1 MRELVGKHMRARG
14 QKSVR
19 VIRLLGAARGVGS
32 GLVTEVLQ
40 TQVCVAGGGPAG
52 LVHAL
57 LLARAGVR
65 VVVLEKHS
73 DFLRDFRGDTVHP
86 STLRIMDE
94 LGLID
99 ELLRLPHTKVNR
111 VAFDT
116 DGSIRTV
123 GSFDVLKRLG
133 FAQPYIALMPQWDF
147 LDFLAEKASA
157 YPEFTLMRNAEVKD
171 LIFEGGRVVGARTPE
186 LEVRADLVV
195 GADGRKS
202 AVRAAAGLPI
212 AAAHS
217 PMDVLWFR
225 LNWRPGDP
233 QELYGVARKGLMM
246 AMIYRS
252 DYWQIAYLM
261 PKGSNPRE
269 GSLAEFKERLVAA
282 RPQLRDH
289 VADLKSWDE
298 TSQLDV
304 RVDRLKTWWRTGL
317 LCIGDAAHA
326 MSPIGGVGINLAVAD
341 AVAAAN
347 ILRTPLR
354 EGRLRD
360 ADLARVQRR
369 RELPTRVIQAVQVLA
384 QDRIV
389 APNLS
394 GDLSPIPLPGFV
406 GRGPLQYIAPI
417 LFGRGLRPEHL
428 RTPDVHAGHG
438 AG

>member
-1 MRELVGKHMRARG
+1 M
-14 QKSVR
+14 
-19 VIRLLGAARGVGS
+19 
-32 GLVTEVLQ
+32 LQ

-57 LLARAGVR
+57 LLARAGIR
-65 VVVLEKHS
+65 VVVLEKHN

-94 LGLID
+94 LGLVD
-99 ELLRLPHTKVNR
+99 ELLRLPHTKVDR

-116 DGSIRTV
+116 DGTIRTF
-123 GSFDVLKRLG
+123 GNFGVLKRLG
-133 FAQPYIALMPQWDF
+133 FKQPYIALMPQWDF

-157 YPEFTLMRNAEVKD
+157 YPEFTLIRNAEVKD
-171 LIFEGGRVVGARTPE
+171 LIFDGDRVIGARTPE
-186 LEVRADLVV
+186 VEVRADLVV

-202 AVRAAAGLPI
+202 AVRAAAGLRT

-233 QELYGVARKGLMM
+233 QELYGVARRGLTM
-246 AMIYRS
+246 ALIYRG

-261 PKGSNPRE
+261 PKGSDPRD
-269 GSLAEFKERLVAA
+269 GSLEAFKERIVAA
-282 RPQLRDH
+282 RPQLREH
-289 VADLKSWDE
+289 VDDLRSWDQ

-304 RVDRLKTWWRTGL
+304 RVDRLETWWRTGL

-347 ILRTPLR
+347 ILCAPLR
-354 EGRLRD
+354 DGRLRD
-360 ADLARVQRR
+360 ADLAKVQRR
-369 RELPTRVIQAVQVLA
+369 RELPARVIQAIQVFA
-384 QDRIV
+384 QDRVI
-389 APNLS
+389 APNLNG
-394 GDLSPIPLPGFV
+394 GDLSPIPIPAIV
-406 GRGPLQYIAPI
+406 GRGPLRSIPPIA
-417 LFGRGLRPEHL
+417 FGRGLRPEHV
-428 RTPDVHAGHG
+428 RTPNVHTA
-438 AG
+438 

>member
-1 MRELVGKHMRARG
+1 M
-14 QKSVR
+14 
-19 VIRLLGAARGVGS
+19 
-32 GLVTEVLQ
+32 LQ

-57 LLARAGVR
+57 LLARAGIR
-65 VVVLEKHS
+65 VVVLEKHN

-94 LGLID
+94 LGLVD
-99 ELLRLPHTKVNR
+99 ELLRLPHTKVDR

-116 DGSIRTV
+116 DGTIRTF
-123 GSFDVLKRLG
+123 GNFGVLKRLG
-133 FAQPYIALMPQWDF
+133 FKQPYIALMPQWDF

-157 YPEFTLMRNAEVKD
+157 YPEFTLIRNAEVKD
-171 LIFEGGRVVGARTPE
+171 LIFDGDRVIGARTPE
-186 LEVRADLVV
+186 VEVRADLVV

-202 AVRAAAGLPI
+202 AVRAAAGLRT

-233 QELYGVARKGLMM
+233 QELYGVARRGLTM
-246 AMIYRS
+246 ALIYRG

-261 PKGSNPRE
+261 PKGSDPRD
-269 GSLAEFKERLVAA
+269 GSLEAFKERIVAA
-282 RPQLRDH
+282 RPQLREH
-289 VADLKSWDE
+289 VDDLRSWDQ

-304 RVDRLKTWWRTGL
+304 RVDRLERWWRTGL

-347 ILRTPLR
+347 ILCAPLR
-354 EGRLRD
+354 DGRLRD
-360 ADLARVQRR
+360 ADLAKVQRR
-369 RELPTRVIQAVQVLA
+369 RELPARVIQAIQVFA
-384 QDRIV
+384 QDRVI
-389 APNLS
+389 APNLNG
-394 GDLSPIPLPGFV
+394 GDLSPIPIPAIV
-406 GRGPLQYIAPI
+406 GRGPLRSIPPIA
-417 LFGRGLRPEHL
+417 FGRGLRPEHV
-428 RTPDVHAGHG
+428 RTPNVHTA
-438 AG
+438 

>member
-1 MRELVGKHMRARG
+1 MA
-14 QKSVR
+14 
-19 VIRLLGAARGVGS
+19 
-32 GLVTEVLQ
+32 EVLQ

-57 LLARAGVR
+57 LLARAGIR
-65 VVVLEKHS
+65 VVVLEKHN

-94 LGLID
+94 LGLVD
-99 ELLRLPHTKVNR
+99 ELLRLPHTKVDR

-116 DGSIRTV
+116 DGTIRTF
-123 GSFDVLKRLG
+123 GNFGVLKRLG
-133 FAQPYIALMPQWDF
+133 FKQPYIALMPQWDF

-157 YPEFTLMRNAEVKD
+157 YPEFTLIRNAEVKD
-171 LIFEGGRVVGARTPE
+171 LIFDGDRVIGARTPE
-186 LEVRADLVV
+186 VEVCADLVV

-202 AVRAAAGLPI
+202 AVRAAAGLRT

-233 QELYGVARKGLMM
+233 QELYGVARRGLTM
-246 AMIYRS
+246 ALIYRG

-261 PKGSNPRE
+261 PKGSDPRD
-269 GSLAEFKERLVAA
+269 GSLEAFKERIVAA
-282 RPQLRDH
+282 RPQLREH
-289 VADLKSWDE
+289 VDDLRSWDQ

-304 RVDRLKTWWRTGL
+304 RVDRLETWWRTGL

-347 ILRTPLR
+347 ILCAPLR
-354 EGRLRD
+354 DGRLRD
-360 ADLARVQRR
+360 ADLAKVQRR
-369 RELPTRVIQAVQVLA
+369 RELPARVIQAIQVFA
-384 QDRIV
+384 QDRVI
-389 APNLS
+389 APNLNG
-394 GDLSPIPLPGFV
+394 GDLSPIPIPAIV
-406 GRGPLQYIAPI
+406 GRGPLRSIPPIA
-417 LFGRGLRPEHL
+417 FGRGLRPEHV
-428 RTPDVHAGHG
+428 RTPNVHTA
-438 AG
+438 

>member
-1 MRELVGKHMRARG
+1 MA
-14 QKSVR
+14 
-19 VIRLLGAARGVGS
+19 
-32 GLVTEVLQ
+32 EVLH

-65 VVVLEKHS
+65 VVVLEKHN

-94 LGLID
+94 LGLVD
-99 ELLRLPHTKVNR
+99 ELLRLPHTKVDR

-116 DGSIRTV
+116 DGTIRTF
-123 GSFDVLKRLG
+123 GNFGVLRRLG
-133 FAQPYIALMPQWDF
+133 FKQPYIALMPQWDF

-157 YPEFTLMRNAEVKD
+157 YPEFTLIRNAEVTD
-171 LIFEGGRVVGARTPE
+171 LIFGGDRVIGARTPD

-202 AVRAAAGLPI
+202 AVRAAAGLRT

-225 LNWRPGDP
+225 LDWRPGDP
-233 QELYGVARKGLMM
+233 RELYGVARRGFTM
-246 AMIYRS
+246 ALIYRG

-261 PKGSNPRE
+261 PKGSDPRD
-269 GSLAEFKERLVAA
+269 GSLEAFKERIVAA
-282 RPQLRDH
+282 RPQLREH
-289 VADLKSWDE
+289 VGDLRSWDQ

-304 RVDRLKTWWRTGL
+304 RVDRLETWWRTGL

-347 ILRTPLR
+347 ILCAPLR
-354 EGRLRD
+354 DGRLRD
-360 ADLARVQRR
+360 ADLAKVQRR
-369 RELPTRVIQAVQVLA
+369 RELPARVIQAIQVFA
-384 QDRIV
+384 QDRVI
-389 APNLS
+389 APNLNG
-394 GDLSPIPLPGFV
+394 GDLSPIPIPAIV
-406 GRGPLQYIAPI
+406 GRGPLRSIPPIA
-417 LFGRGLRPEHL
+417 FGRGLRPEHV
-428 RTPDVHAGHG
+428 RTPNVHTA
-438 AG
+438 